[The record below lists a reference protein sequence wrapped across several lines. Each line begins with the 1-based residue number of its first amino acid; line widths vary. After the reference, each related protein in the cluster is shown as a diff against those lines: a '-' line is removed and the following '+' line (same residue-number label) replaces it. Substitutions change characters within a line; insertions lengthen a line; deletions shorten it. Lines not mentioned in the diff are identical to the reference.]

1 LRELSLEKELE
12 RIQTFIRDYLR
23 DAGFNKVVLG
33 LSGGVD
39 SSVCAA
45 LAVRALGR
53 DNVTAVMLPHKDSS
67 PESRADA
74 MTLIEQLGCQCETI
88 DITPMVEAYLAQ
100 CEGEVSL
107 LRKGN
112 LMARIRM
119 TVLYDLSSALEAL
132 VLGTSNRTELMLGY
146 FTQYGDSA
154 CAFEPIGHLYKTEVW
169 KIARLLHIPEKII
182 NKTPSADLWPGQTD
196 EAELGLPYKVLD
208 EIVYALTELDINIEA
223 TQNLD
228 YPADQ
233 YRKVDGMIQ
242 RSSFKRVMPGVL
254 G

>member
-1 LRELSLEKELE
+1 MREISLEKELE
-12 RIQTFIRDYLR
+12 RIEAFIRGYLR

-45 LAVRALGR
+45 LAVRALGKE
-53 DNVTAVMLPHKDSS
+53 NVTCVMLPYKTSS
-67 PESRADA
+67 TESKADA
-74 MTLIEQLGCQCETI
+74 KALIEQLGCASRTI
-88 DITPMVEAYLAQ
+88 GITPMVDAYLVE
-100 CEGEVSL
+100 CGGDFTP

-119 TVLYDLSSALEAL
+119 TILYDLSSIKEAL

-169 KIARLLHIPEKII
+169 QLARLLGIPERII
-182 NKTPSADLWPGQTD
+182 NKTPSADLWPEQTD

-223 TQNLD
+223 TQNLE
-228 YPADQ
+228 YPAEQ
-233 YRKVDGMIQ
+233 YRKVDRMIQ
-242 RSSFKRVMPGVL
+242 TSAFKRAMPTVL
-254 G
+254 E